1 MIVFLSRVRKPNKYV
16 NTPKYDSRITNPS
29 KKIRI
34 HHENEDYHKA
44 TTLSQWLF
52 AKYDMSYK
60 SYRNKSLAKR
70 KQLRNEFEQDT
81 NIFLNEKE

>member
-1 MIVFLSRVRKPNKYV
+1 MSRVRKPNKYV
-16 NTPKYDSRITNPS
+16 NTSKYDSRITNPS
-29 KKIRI
+29 KKVRI